1 MRAVVDA
8 KEFSKALD
16 KVSKVL
22 GASKYIPALREVMV
36 RFSGGRCVLT
46 GTDMDTWLTV
56 EVPAQGDDLAFV
68 FYRTASIVKACRR
81 FDGDLTLELT
91 ETGEGRERQL
101 RLCMSCGDRAGE
113 FHAMFPEDHPA
124 MPELEPEQSFSANVS
139 SLMER
144 INRIKYATLKPS
156 EDTRACCTSIQFS
169 GSRIY
174 CLDGLRAA
182 WSTDEALS
190 VPKPFMVT
198 AAPLEH
204 LKLFSKQDVS
214 VNLCKW
220 YIDITDGSMHLVTR
234 LAEAMP
240 YDLDSAVPTEFQEE
254 VYVSPDEFLTELAYL
269 KELMPSGQK
278 PYIRFCG
285 GSLLTQAD
293 GCRYQ
298 TKIWLDGKSEMEIG
312 FDLNHMVDALRQFKG
327 ESHVRIKL
335 TGPLSPIILEA
346 EGRGD
351 CALVLP
357 VRQKYVPRA
366 A

>member
-1 MRAVVDA
+1 
-8 KEFSKALD
+8 
-16 KVSKVL
+16 
-22 GASKYIPALREVMV
+22 
-36 RFSGGRCVLT
+36 
-46 GTDMDTWLTV
+46 
-56 EVPAQGDDLAFV
+56 
-68 FYRTASIVKACRR
+68 
-81 FDGDLTLELT
+81 
-91 ETGEGRERQL
+91 
-101 RLCMSCGDRAGE
+101 
-113 FHAMFPEDHPA
+113 
-124 MPELEPEQSFSANVS
+124 MPELEPEHSFSANAS

-144 INRIKYATLKPS
+144 ISRIKYAALKPS

-204 LKLFSKQDVS
+204 LKLFGKQDVS
-214 VNLCKW
+214 VNLCKR

-234 LAEAMP
+234 LAEAEL

>member
-8 KEFSKALD
+8 KGFSKALD
-16 KVSKVL
+16 KVSKAL
-22 GASKYIPALREVMV
+22 GKSKYIPALKEVMV

-46 GTDMDTWLTV
+46 GTDMDTWLTA
-56 EVPAQGDDLAFV
+56 EVPAQGNDFAFV

-91 ETGEGRERQL
+91 ETGEGRDRQL
-101 RLCMSCGDRAGE
+101 KLCMSCGNRAGE
-113 FHAMFPEDHPA
+113 FHAMFSEDHPA
-124 MPELEPEQSFSANVS
+124 MPELEPEQSFSVNVS

-144 INRIKYATLKPS
+144 ISRIKYAALKPS

-204 LKLFSKQDVS
+204 LKLFGKQDVS
-214 VNLCKW
+214 VNLCKR

-234 LAEAMP
+234 LAEAEL

>member
-8 KEFSKALD
+8 KAFSKALD
-16 KVSKVL
+16 KVSKAL
-22 GASKYIPALREVMV
+22 GKSKYIPALKEAMV

-46 GTDMDTWLTV
+46 GTDMNTWLTV
-56 EVPAQGDDLAFV
+56 EIPAQGDDFAFV
-68 FYRTASIVKACRR
+68 FYRTANIAKACRR
-81 FDGDLTLELT
+81 FDEELTLELT
-91 ETGEGRERQL
+91 ETGEGRKRQL
-101 RLCMSCGDRAGE
+101 RLCMSCGNRVGE
-113 FHAMFPEDHPA
+113 FHALFPEEYPT
-124 MPELEPEQSFSANVS
+124 MPELEPEHSFSANAS

-156 EDTRACCTSIQFS
+156 EDTRSYCTSIQFS

-182 WSTDEALS
+182 WSTDGALS

-204 LKLFSKQDVS
+204 LKFFGKQDVS

-357 VRQKYVPRA
+357 VRQKYVPKA